1 MVLAAKPKRT
11 PALHHKKRTGQHHKQ
26 SSHYAKPY
34 WPYLPLLAIIGIG
47 IIGNSLWG
55 QHLHGVLG
63 DHTNITS
70 TQLLADTNVQRAAD
84 HESSLKLDSQ
94 LTAAAQAKAQDM
106 AARNYWSH
114 NTPDGQTPWSFMSDA
129 GYQFSAAGEN
139 LAYGFGSSDAVLNAW
154 MNSPEHRTNIL
165 DNKFSDIGFG
175 IANASNYRGSG
186 PETIVVAMYGAPAT
200 VASHAV
206 AYGTDPSSEETQ
218 PATVVSQPQAS
229 STSRINALSA
239 NGAWVTLT
247 ISVLTTL
254 AFIWFILRHGLLLKR
269 ALVNSEAFVIH
280 HPMLDVAIVSVA
292 TLGIILTRTAGFIH

>member
-1 MVLAAKPKRT
+1 MVLVAKPKRT
-11 PALHHKKRTGQHHKQ
+11 PALHHKKRSGQHHKQ
-26 SSHYAKPY
+26 SKHYAKPY

-63 DHTNITS
+63 DRTNITA
-70 TQLLADTNVQRAAD
+70 TQLLADTNTQRATD
-84 HESSLKLDSQ
+84 HELDLQLNSQ

-114 NTPDGQTPWSFMSDA
+114 NTPDGRTPWSFMTAA
-129 GYQFSAAGEN
+129 GYQFSTAGEN
-139 LAYGFGSSDAVLNAW
+139 LAYGFNSSDAVLNAW

-165 DNKFSDIGFG
+165 DSKFSNVGFG
-175 IANASNYRGSG
+175 IANASNYQGDG
-186 PETIVVAMYGAPAT
+186 PETIVVAMYGDPAT
-200 VASHAV
+200 VASGAL
-206 AYGTDPSSEETQ
+206 APSSTTGEQ
-218 PATVVSQPQAS
+218 SMPATVVSQPQAAS
-229 STSRINALSA
+229 VSRVDALSA

-247 ISVLTTL
+247 VSTLTTL
-254 AFIWFILRHGLLLKR
+254 AVLWFILRHGLFLKR
-269 ALVNSEAFVIH
+269 ALVNSEAFIVH